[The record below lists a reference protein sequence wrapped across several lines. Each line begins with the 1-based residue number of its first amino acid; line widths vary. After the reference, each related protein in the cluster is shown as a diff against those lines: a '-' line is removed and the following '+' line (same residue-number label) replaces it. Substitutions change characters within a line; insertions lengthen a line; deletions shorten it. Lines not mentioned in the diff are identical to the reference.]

1 MGSTPKTTPSVAA
14 SPAKGKAAVAATT
27 TTTTTTTKKPPT
39 NGVTK
44 RSGRK
49 AAAKKGAGRGK
60 GRGQKKV
67 YSDPRVQ
74 AAYER
79 QRELRDLYSQVAL
92 AVKPALEEIAD
103 QTLKKLTESM
113 DGHKGVAEYYAVQ
126 EQLDQQLQHVIET
139 AERERRTRDMISQR
153 TYELDRTYTQRKYIN
168 SFEYQTEELYDG
180 AENRASILAEL
191 HREGQATDPTQTL
204 DLTYHYVDHIPYVS
218 FTGQS
223 DDIVT
228 SGKGRKGKAVGKRKA
243 DDQPD
248 GQADSK
254 KPRHTAGL
262 LASEQ
267 QPDGVPESNVAT
279 PTPPSEQEFV
289 VSGKNFPD
297 LPAGAGD
304 PDEYGVRSVN
314 KRAKSPRNR
323 FIVPPLFQFD
333 DKEIGFRD
341 STNDSSRK
349 ATRAVRGM
357 FLDTPNSNTWHWD
370 HTVKDYDA
378 RDYKD
383 DTLDPEVVKKHGL
396 HPKYGMF
403 LPNST
408 NESEYSHERVDGTRP
423 VVVVPDKNTTIH
435 ASRSTRPMKMD
446 MMLKEDRIK
455 GAMAGMLQSF
465 CQKEEV
471 DPEEIVTDEMRDRE
485 RRVRER
491 LTMSSDDTFA
501 SGGATHP
508 QSVET
513 DSSIYRDNMSL
524 LLQAAEILDAGKP
537 TQPSPTI
544 RPSRPYDAVRDV
556 FTSTEPAPS
565 RPERYS
571 EGDVNALSIFADA
584 ALELSQQQQQ
594 QQQHQHQQQQ
604 QQQLHQRQQAD
615 ITHMSDSSM
624 IDPRLLGPPAQPPAL
639 PNAFLQTALNPAS
652 AFAHIAPAPTAMM
665 ELPQQ
670 PAPPRMPFSSQSS
683 VRETPILPPLRPNRA
698 DGLGKSLNITQPPLT
713 QSTLRQQEFDSPRGL
728 VHSNSGTFFAPA
740 PSRPFHQGLTFHH
753 DSTLMPMSLQQGP
766 PMSGS
771 GMLLNQPHIPHM
783 SAYPL
788 EMSPPLQ
795 SQPHL
800 APLSTQMEVP
810 APSTSPIG
818 PPLTSPSSPAHT
830 PRGRGSTSSNGNN
843 AGKYRKIAAAP
854 IPHNRPWP
862 SNGGPELRL
871 AHYDHKEAIKDYR
884 ANEPPPRTGPTT
896 IRGWNVNNVSKSRNK
911 NVKKEDS
918 EEKESPK

>member
-1 MGSTPKTTPSVAA
+1 MGSTPKTTSSVAA
-14 SPAKGKAAVAATT
+14 SPAKGKAAAVAATT
-27 TTTTTTTKKPPT
+27 TTIKKAPA

-44 RSGRK
+44 RLGRK
-49 AAAKKGAGRGK
+49 PAAKKGAGRGK

-67 YSDPRVQ
+67 YSDTRVQ

-92 AVKPALEEIAD
+92 AVRPALEEIAD

-113 DGHKGVAEYYAVQ
+113 DGHKDVEEYYTVQ

-139 AERERRTRDMISQR
+139 ADRERHTRDMISQR
-153 TYELDRTYTQRKYIN
+153 TYELDRTFTQKRFMD

-191 HREGQATDPTQTL
+191 HREGQAVDTL
-204 DLTYHYVDHIPYVS
+204 DMSYHYVDHVPYVS

-223 DDIVT
+223 DDAVT
-228 SGKGRKGKAVGKRKA
+228 SGKGRKGKASGKRKA
-243 DDQPD
+243 DDQLD
-248 GQADSK
+248 GQAHSK
-254 KPRHTAGL
+254 KPRHTGGL

-279 PTPPSEQEFV
+279 PTPPDEQEFV

-304 PDEYGVRSVN
+304 PDEYGVRVVN

-333 DKEIGFRD
+333 DNEIGFRD
-341 STNDSSRK
+341 STNDSTRK

-408 NESEYSHERVDGTRP
+408 NESEYDHERVDGTRS
-423 VVVVPDKNTTIH
+423 VVVVPNKNTTMH

-446 MMLKEDRIK
+446 MMLKEDGIK
-455 GAMAGMLQSF
+455 CSMAGMLQKF
-465 CQKEEV
+465 CQEEDV
-471 DPEEIVTDEMRDRE
+471 DPEEIITDEMRDRE

-491 LTMSSDDTFA
+491 LTRSSDDTF
-501 SGGATHP
+501 SLEGAAHTKP
-508 QSVET
+508 AET
-513 DSSIYRDNMSL
+513 DGSIHGDNVSL
-524 LLQAAEILDAGKP
+524 LLQAAEISDADKP
-537 TQPSPTI
+537 TQPSPTT

-556 FTSTEPAPS
+556 FTSAEPAPS
-565 RPERYS
+565 RTERYS
-571 EGDVNALSIFADA
+571 EGDIAL
-584 ALELSQQQQQ
+584 
-594 QQQHQHQQQQ
+594 
-604 QQQLHQRQQAD
+604 
-615 ITHMSDSSM
+615 MNDSSM
-624 IDPRLLGPPAQPPAL
+624 IDPRLLGLPSQPPVL

-652 AFAHIAPAPTAMM
+652 TFAHIAPAPTAMM
-665 ELPQQ
+665 EAPQQ
-670 PAPPRMPFSSQSS
+670 PLPPRIPFSSQSGVKES
-683 VRETPILPPLRPNRA
+683 PILPPLRPNRA
-698 DGLGKSLNITQPPLT
+698 DGLGKSLNIAPPPLT
-713 QSTLRQQEFDSPRGL
+713 QPSHRQQEFDSPRGL
-728 VHSNSGTFFAPA
+728 VRSNSGTFFAPA
-740 PSRPFHQGLTFHH
+740 PSRPFHQGLSFQHE
-753 DSTLMPMSLQQGP
+753 STLMPMSMQQGP

-771 GMLLNQPHIPHM
+771 GMLLNQPHIPPHM

-810 APSTSPIG
+810 VPSTSPTG

-862 SNGGPELRL
+862 SNGGTELRL